1 MVNAQ
6 KLEAGKWN
14 GWSGTGSSNFVRL
27 LQKDSPHSRQDLKR
41 SPRSSNFDSLRLF
54 VMANTCPRTQGIHPR
69 TGRQV
74 GRCVPASLVRKPNLP
89 SIRFGASDTPHGLQK
104 EESLF
109 ERSSKVYSSWQA
121 LHFLRRKAPQ
131 PRIPEAAI
139 PHPRMPG
146 SAVRPD
152 RSYFCNSSVKFL
164 VCRSFFDTIV
174 SCPQSVSCI

>member
-14 GWSGTGSSNFVRL
+14 GWSGTGSSNFALL

-41 SPRSSNFDSLRLF
+41 SPGSSNFDALRLF
-54 VMANTCPRTQGIHPR
+54 VMANTCPRTQGIHLR

-109 ERSSKVYSSWQA
+109 ERSSKVSSSWQA
-121 LHFLRRKAPQ
+121 LHFLQSPTT
-131 PRIPEAAI
+131 
-139 PHPRMPG
+139 PHPGNGHPASPHARI
-146 SAVRPD
+146 R
-152 RSYFCNSSVKFL
+152 RS
-164 VCRSFFDTIV
+164 T
-174 SCPQSVSCI
+174 